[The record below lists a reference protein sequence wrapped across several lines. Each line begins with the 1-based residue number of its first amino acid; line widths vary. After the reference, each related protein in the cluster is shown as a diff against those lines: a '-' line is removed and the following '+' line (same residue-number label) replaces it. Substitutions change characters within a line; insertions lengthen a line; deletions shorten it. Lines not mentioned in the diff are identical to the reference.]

1 MSTVNPVDIITKYL
15 NYNNGFYIEA
25 GAADGINQSNTLFL
39 EKQKGWTGIL
49 VEPNPEA
56 FAACC
61 STRPA
66 SKVYNCA
73 LVSYDYKDS
82 EIEMYFRR
90 WYQGDPGLVTS
101 TFDSPINKVDAW
113 EGYMYSYNVPA
124 RTLDS
129 ILEECQVSEIDY
141 LSLDVEGYE
150 LNVLRGF
157 NFKLYKPKIIL
168 LESHDKTDEI
178 HSIKELLRN
187 EYEVVEQPT
196 PHDYIFKYKDL

>member
-1 MSTVNPVDIITKYL
+1 MSTINPEYVINKYL

-25 GAADGINQSNTLFL
+25 GAADGVNQSNTLFL
-39 EKQKGWTGIL
+39 EKLKDWTGIL

-56 FAACC
+56 FAVCC
-61 STRPA
+61 STRPS

-82 EIEMYFRR
+82 EIEMYFRK
-90 WYQGDPGLVTS
+90 WYNGDPGLVTS
-101 TFDSPINKVDAW
+101 TFDSPINKVEGW
-113 EGYMYSYNVPA
+113 EGYNYSYNVPA

-157 NFKLYKPKIIL
+157 SFKQYKPKIIL
-168 LESHDKTDEI
+168 LESHDKTNEI
-178 HSIKELLRN
+178 EGIKDLLQN
-187 EYEVVEQPT
+187 DYEIVEQPT
-196 PHDYIFKYKDL
+196 PHDYIFRYRN